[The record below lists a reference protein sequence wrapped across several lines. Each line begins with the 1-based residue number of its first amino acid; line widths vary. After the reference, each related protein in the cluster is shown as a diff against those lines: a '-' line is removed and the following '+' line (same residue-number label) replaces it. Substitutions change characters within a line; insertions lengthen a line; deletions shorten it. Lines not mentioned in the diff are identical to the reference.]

1 MTIERLQTYID
12 EMQEIGQEIRTFVA
26 GMSFDDFAGNI
37 LAQRGI
43 GMNLLMIGE
52 ASMQLAKEFPEF
64 VADHPDIPW
73 IKIRGMRN
81 RIAHGYRSISMEN
94 PVGYGADID
103 SGPSRQAP
111 LSAQL
116 ACTRRMN

>member
-1 MTIERLQTYID
+1 MSIERLQTYID
-12 EMQEIGQEIRTFVA
+12 EMLEIGQEIRTFVA
-26 GMSFDDFAGNI
+26 GMTYEDFAGNI

-81 RIAHGYRSISMEN
+81 RIAHGYRSINVETLWDTVQTSIPDLLDQLHSLRN
-94 PVGYGADID
+94 F
-103 SGPSRQAP
+103 R
-111 LSAQL
+111 AQGE
-116 ACTRRMN
+116 